1 MTHQIVSNT
10 GDVLDSV
17 GLRQALGRF
26 ATGVAVVA
34 TCTPEAEL
42 VGLTANS
49 FAAVSLDPPLVL
61 WSLNRKASSFSG
73 FARSGFFTVSI
84 LGVEQEALAR
94 HFATRR
100 DDKFASVAF
109 TRGHG
114 GCPLLADSLATFECR
129 AVSTLDGGD
138 HLVFLGRVLH
148 ATYREGAPLIFSAG
162 QFLNRADFS
171 AT

>member
-1 MTHQIVSNT
+1 MTHQVVSRA

-17 GLRQALGRF
+17 GLRHALGRF

-49 FAAVSLDPPLVL
+49 FAA
-61 WSLNRKASSFSG
+61 SFSG
-73 FARSGFFTVSI
+73 FTRSGYFAVSI
-84 LGVEQEALAR
+84 LGAEQEALAR
-94 HFATRR
+94 HFATRK

-114 GCPLLADSLATFECR
+114 GCPLIANSLATFECR
-129 AVSTLDGGD
+129 AEASMDGGD
-138 HLVFLGRVLH
+138 HLMFLGRVLH
-148 ATYREGAPLIFSAG
+148 ATYREGEPLIFSAG
-162 QFLNRADFS
+162 QFLNRADY
-171 AT
+171 ATS

>member
-1 MTHQIVSNT
+1 MTHQVVSRA
-10 GDVLDSV
+10 GDVLDSL
-17 GLRQALGRF
+17 GLRHALGRF
-26 ATGVAVVA
+26 ATGVVVVA

-73 FARSGFFTVSI
+73 FTRSGFFTVSI
-84 LGVEQEALAR
+84 LGAEQEALAR
-94 HFATRR
+94 HFATRK

-114 GCPLLADSLATFECR
+114 GCPLIANSLATFECR
-129 AVSTLDGGD
+129 AEATMDGGD

-148 ATYREGAPLIFSAG
+148 ATYREGEPLIFSAG
-162 QFLNRADFS
+162 QFLNRADFAGS
-171 AT
+171 

>member
-1 MTHQIVSNT
+1 MTHQIVSRA

-17 GLRQALGRF
+17 GLRHALGRF
-26 ATGVAVVA
+26 ATGVVVVA
-34 TCTPEAEL
+34 TCTPEADL

-73 FARSGFFTVSI
+73 FTRPGFFTVSI
-84 LGVEQEALAR
+84 LGAEQEALAR

-100 DDKFASVAF
+100 DGKFATVAF
-109 TRGHG
+109 TPGHG
-114 GCPLLADSLATFECR
+114 GGQLIADTLATFECR
-129 AVSTLDGGD
+129 AESTMDGGV
-138 HLVFLGRVLH
+138 HVVFLGRVLH

-162 QFLNRADFS
+162 QFMIRVDFP
-171 AT
+171 TT

>member
-1 MTHQIVSNT
+1 MQALNVIGWCRLGISGRVGLCAHATWSSEGMTHQIVAPA
-10 GDVLDSV
+10 GDALDSA

-26 ATGVAVVA
+26 ATGVVVVA
-34 TCTPEAEL
+34 TCTPEADL

-61 WSLNRKASSFSG
+61 WSLNRNASSFSG
-73 FARSGFFTVSI
+73 FTRAGYFTVSI
-84 LGVEQEALAR
+84 LGAEQEALAR

-114 GCPLLADSLATFECR
+114 GCPLILNSLATFECR
-129 AVSTLDGGD
+129 AQATMDGGD
-138 HLVFLGRVLH
+138 H
-148 ATYREGAPLIFSAG
+148 
-162 QFLNRADFS
+162 
-171 AT
+171 